1 VSLEGTLE
9 TIALPDVLAL
19 LSVTAKTGEL
29 RIESG
34 GGVGRVWLDAG
45 RVAGYDVGSQR
56 SAVDALF
63 ALLRLKDGSFKF
75 GTGTELLNPVEPQE
89 VAPLMEEAEERL
101 VQWPGI
107 SAVVPSLSSTVN
119 LEESVD
125 GEVNLS
131 PVQWGLVA
139 QFGSGRAVGD
149 VLDARNFGEFDGCKA
164 VKELVE
170 LGLVKVD
177 HVDTSAEPVVL
188 LPTSSIEDFAPP
200 AEGNPPTEDN
210 SPAPE
215 YPGESVEYPA
225 ESLATNGWSNS
236 DLTSLSEVWNDETG
250 QVESGQVEIGQG
262 DAAPVEDEPVEAGHP
277 VNRGLLLK
285 FLGSAR
291 S

>member
-29 RIESG
+29 RVESG
-34 GGVGRVWLDAG
+34 GGVGSVWLDAG

-75 GTGTELLNPVEPQE
+75 HTGTEPVNPVEPQE

-107 SAVVPSLSSTVN
+107 SAVVPSLSTIVHLEDSVHGDVN
-119 LEESVD
+119 V
-125 GEVNLS
+125 S
-131 PVQWGLVA
+131 PAQWGLIA
-139 QFGSGRAVGD
+139 QIGSGRAVGE
-149 VLDARNFGEFDGCKA
+149 VLDARDFGEFDGCKA
-164 VKELVE
+164 VKELVD
-170 LGLVKVD
+170 LGLVQVD
-177 HVDTSAEPVVL
+177 HIDAAPEPVVL
-188 LPTSSIEDFAPP
+188 LPAPSTEDLGPP
-200 AEGNPPTEDN
+200 AEDDVP
-210 SPAPE
+210 PAPE
-215 YPGESVEYPA
+215 YPQESV
-225 ESLATNGWSNS
+225 LGNGWSNAE
-236 DLTSLSEVWNDETG
+236 LTDLSEVWNDETG
-250 QVESGQVEIGQG
+250 QVET
-262 DAAPVEDEPVEAGHP
+262 APVEDEPVEAGHP

>member
-19 LSVTAKTGEL
+19 LSVTAKSGEL
-29 RIESG
+29 RVESG

-45 RVAGYDVGSQR
+45 RVSGFDVGSQR

-75 GTGTELLNPVEPQE
+75 HAGTEPLNPVEPQE

-107 SAVVPSLSSTVN
+107 SAVVPSLSSNVN
-119 LEESVD
+119 LEESVNGD
-125 GEVNLS
+125 VNLS
-131 PVQWGLVA
+131 PEQWGLVA
-139 QFGSGRAVGD
+139 QIGGGRSVGD

-164 VKELVE
+164 VKELVD

-177 HVDTSAEPVVL
+177 RLEVPTETLVLSSAPAVQDL
-188 LPTSSIEDFAPP
+188 APP
-200 AEGNPPTEDN
+200 AENDVPPAAEF
-210 SPAPE
+210 PE
-215 YPGESVEYPA
+215 QSI
-225 ESLATNGWSNS
+225 ATTGWSDAELSN
-236 DLTSLSEVWNDETG
+236 LSEVWNDETG
-250 QVESGQVEIGQG
+250 QVET
-262 DAAPVEDEPVEAGHP
+262 APVEESPAEEGQLEEGPVEAGHP